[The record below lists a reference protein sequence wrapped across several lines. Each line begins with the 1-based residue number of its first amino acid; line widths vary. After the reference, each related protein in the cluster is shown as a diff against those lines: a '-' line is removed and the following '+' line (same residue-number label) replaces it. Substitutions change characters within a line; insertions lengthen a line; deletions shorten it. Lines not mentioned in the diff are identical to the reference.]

1 MGGKKWEA
9 PKGSWAYWRGS
20 RQPRSPQA
28 SSAFPAYDR
37 RDSRRGYWEREHDE
51 PAEEATFAQVLQS
64 SLNGT
69 RKTEQ
74 KVIAI
79 NSAIAKRK
87 EMWDLY
93 VRDMKAA
100 FKKEETR
107 FNREMERL
115 RSDLT
120 KASQSQEEARV
131 ALLRVAADAATF
143 GSAGSAGDVAMG
155 NSGVD
160 QIFDSWRADGDDFD
174 ARALLQRALE
184 ANSAARPAGP
194 PPGLAAPHGPDLQ
207 ATMTARAMQHQFF
220 GEGHPGGA
228 PTGPV
233 EATSGPVTHTAPS
246 GDAGGGSTAYASG
259 VAARE
264 PYLTSPGHPGGRT
277 HGPAVS
283 PSARDSPYPEPSG
296 LPGAALDPVA
306 ARLAANRAANP
317 FGEGTHE
324 PLFGALRSNDPARRP
339 VPTLIEDDDELLS
352 PPDPGQLESLML
364 WVAGPSLVF
373 MPRFWLLG
381 DQSALSSLA
390 GCFLPYVFAMD
401 ALRILRSCGLVA
413 EAISLT
419 FRGLHRGSALRD
431 HQLTRMQV
439 QSLIWHDVEDVEI
452 WVDDAEFPASHGT
465 LAFSN
470 GSVFTVLLPGH
481 GPPFTYPVGD
491 ILRADAVWGPFEH
504 TPKPYRTVGDAVVSP
519 YEVFCLRWQMLS
531 PLSLESCVRKSL
543 RLAVDSSIQHTFG
556 QMQLD
561 VHGDYCRSVYVEA
574 DCGTPWL
581 IDARAVGAPLRV
593 HNGDCAPDATQV
605 RDSLPFALPPDYD
618 IVMTLDKRHYD
629 AGYLRVVFVD
639 VVVVEADEA
648 GALPTFSAWPA
659 IESKGPSEGTTA
671 LAQAV
676 ASMEAQGITGFL
688 PQPLQR
694 LGAVP
699 PREDHDP
706 DVESGESGADSHD
719 DACRPTFCVL
729 SPDVVPE
736 IVQLTIDFPC
746 TVDNALRELADAID
760 ASRYRFF
767 PRLLEVRPQPSQFW
781 ALAVA
786 LPPWTRME
794 PVVVFNLTRLDG
806 RCFAAPLVSPF
817 RSCHVLAA
825 VGFAEDSDVDI
836 FAFMRFRPMDPE
848 QECEVIEG
856 GTITIRR
863 SGSAHTVQGHSLD
876 VMLRSSIG
884 WEPEPDIPQPPSA
897 RRVCVVQENAF
908 GFTTIDE
915 ASAPEEEGT
924 MRALGLRAD
933 NVHFAL
939 GTPELPD
946 VLCKGLP
953 CGSVLAYIA
962 ADAGTIALPAPPR
975 VVILDCRPVLQ
986 GLTLWVSPTGSIPYW
1001 ELTNWAEVF
1010 CPPDWQAQILGAPIE
1025 AGSLQV
1031 ENGCVLTV
1039 EFVPVTSPEPNP
1051 DGAPGEARML
1061 QEPVTAAGA
1070 SQVAMDNLREITLQL
1085 GFDWMRAPFRW
1096 IGAPPVQDSDD
1107 PPIGDEEGEDAEV
1120 MQVHFL
1126 VLAPLLPPESS
1137 SVLIE
1142 IPATL
1147 FEFEAA
1153 IQLKR
1158 DAPLKDWFPHLCN
1171 VVPQPLP
1178 GRALFVALPH
1188 WNPMHNIVCFNTADI
1203 DGRLFSA
1210 PAPVYADLQELKWLA
1225 QIPDAVDCVLYVGLD
1240 DQPLRSDARASLFP
1254 GVQLRFAYDHRPE
1267 PEPAFLPELLLSR
1280 SFWAAVAAVRGP
1292 NLRHA
1297 YCLATDAWHRLHVDD
1312 FSQPFRFRQHVA
1324 ACLGVDAN
1332 SFQLCPS
1339 RPALTNVEVD
1349 GVVCNTV
1356 LAVARHRCVTAPPTV
1371 TVLLDCRPILG
1382 GLRSHQVDAGP
1393 LNADNL
1399 CCLLQH
1405 DAPPGQT
1412 VQLREARSH
1421 TEESVVPGQVITV
1434 EYVECP
1440 EAFGPLLVSGATPHA
1455 ASVPELSQD
1464 TPDTGGTG
1472 GDPTPNPD
1480 SPAGAGDSLDGLSED
1495 AGDPDGASSQAVSA
1509 TDASDTS
1516 FVAVILCPDYK
1527 PEVCAVTAPLPTSLL
1542 LAVASVNADRE
1553 EIRWFRFPTI
1563 IPVFPQPD
1571 WDRAYFVARPVQPT
1585 GTVFVSFDLRP
1596 VDGRMFA
1603 IDVPNRLSRE
1613 DIITIARLNGQP
1625 FLQVYVRDMPWAL
1638 DDDFPITLSD
1648 GDLISISPP
1657 ASAYTYLVSLEDR
1670 LQDPRGWEAST
1681 GFLDEVPPFFTVF
1694 GDEDSVRIP
1703 ALPHRQPFLRHDI
1716 VLALQLGAAPL
1727 DICPAAP
1734 GIYDYASRG
1743 CSACA
1748 VLVATT
1754 ALQDW
1759 PTADP
1764 ADCVYFLDQRPLL
1777 LGLIWGIAREGI
1789 VDVAAI
1795 RGRLILHCP
1804 PGYELS
1810 IRGGRRHGS
1819 HNRFRLIQAGEVLT
1833 AEMYLTGFFPPNVI
1847 FPDPDEGSCARV
1859 AFGSLA
1865 HAPTCLLWSDFLLF
1879 VSPQFCKR
1887 GTLKTFLCSGDW
1899 PPWIEVAAERP
1910 SAFVA
1915 ECLALIAASLLCTTT
1930 FHEVPVSICVDCT
1943 AALGIAAGDIAGHG
1957 CGVAGILRRV
1967 SYFLRAVAVHPPRYH
1982 HVAGHTGCFA
1992 NEVADV
1998 FAKLAARGCI
2008 VVKIIWVIRACLRWA
2023 RSFHCWSHADSA
2035 HSLSFERADFL
2046 VLHQDPRRLFV
2057 LFSKA
2062 GVNLLFVSA
2071 HAPHKGA
2078 ESHLIERW
2086 WAETRRLLDNFARR
2100 APLLFMGDFN
2110 AAVGSVR
2117 SAAVGPLY
2125 QDQQDQ
2131 AGDLLHDLV
2140 LTHSLWVPS
2149 TFEGVHRGPGGTYVQ
2164 KRNGQESRLDFI
2176 CPPESR
2182 SHSQVAS
2189 WSDPSIHAGQPI
2201 IDHIAALVSVDLLMP
2216 FSRASHKGK
2225 PFSFDA
2231 AALLTAS
2238 GKEEF
2243 RRILSEAPRVD
2254 WAVGPDAHAA
2264 IIVGYLQRSLQAS
2277 FPKPKC
2283 VKRHAYLS
2291 DETWSLHMQVKRH
2304 DGGRRDAAIVT
2315 TKGSRPGSSWAD
2327 LFFGVTIPGI
2337 VGLRDSLRAQ
2347 CRRSCGSIT
2356 IPWDG
2361 ERTFFPLSTT
2371 SACCDA
2377 ILDDVVWA
2385 DDMASFLQI
2394 TSPAEIASRLG
2405 YEASTLVE
2413 AFAGFGYCLSF
2424 GEYKTAAIDRSLL
2437 SSHVVSRLSF
2447 GCGAW
2452 GLMRVGEYRAF
2463 AGALLSM
2470 YRQCLCVP
2478 HGDPQD
2484 FSCAT
2489 ICALLQQHDPWTLLR
2504 LNRLRY
2510 ARQLV
2515 ATGPDI
2521 LWALLKADS
2530 AFVESMQDAFQWMHR
2545 WLVNTTALACPAT
2558 HWEAWATVLS
2568 TRPTYF
2574 KGLVKRAGALEG
2586 VRVSCYAALQALRKA
2601 LCLIAGCRD
2610 PSDAASP
2617 QRPTRYTDACLIC
2630 KVAFPTR
2637 ATWAVHAARKH
2648 GYRAPATL
2656 FAGESVKPLCL
2667 GCGKLY
2673 ANKGRLRRHLLSSTV
2688 CRVTWGSFQV
2698 AGDVPDG
2705 THIQLPPV
2713 QLQGSNVEVPCR
2725 EDPVCTRQGLVDA
2738 LLALDDP
2745 GGDSVWDTVLEFVE
2759 PIAVLKQSLRTWAC
2773 HTEAP
2778 PHARELADD
2787 AVLMLDPELW
2797 CDDFR
2802 VSKSGASTPVAC
2814 ADLVSP
2820 SLCRITCPKG
2830 GPFAR
2835 FELSPPPIPE
2845 FVYPFWCSLPLRA
2858 AKEQWAWLE
2867 HACDTVGAFLQSST
2881 RTPSFLATSSTAW
2894 RCLAPVSSWILDCG
2908 FAHSS
2913 EGVGSPP

>member
-1 MGGKKWEA
+1 MPSFLSACSPACSAVIFDLSCVGGHYHA
-9 PKGSWAYWRGS
+9 AIV
-20 RQPRSPQA
+20 
-28 SSAFPAYDR
+28 
-37 RDSRRGYWEREHDE
+37 H
-51 PAEEATFAQVLQS
+51 S
-64 SLNGT
+64 SLT
-69 RKTEQ
+69 RH
-74 KVIAI
+74 
-79 NSAIAKRK
+79 
-87 EMWDLY
+87 DL
-93 VRDMKAA
+93 
-100 FKKEETR
+100 
-107 FNREMERL
+107 
-115 RSDLT
+115 
-120 KASQSQEEARV
+120 
-131 ALLRVAADAATF
+131 
-143 GSAGSAGDVAMG
+143 
-155 NSGVD
+155 
-160 QIFDSWRADGDDFD
+160 
-174 ARALLQRALE
+174 
-184 ANSAARPAGP
+184 
-194 PPGLAAPHGPDLQ
+194 
-207 ATMTARAMQHQFF
+207 
-220 GEGHPGGA
+220 
-228 PTGPV
+228 
-233 EATSGPVTHTAPS
+233 
-246 GDAGGGSTAYASG
+246 
-259 VAARE
+259 
-264 PYLTSPGHPGGRT
+264 
-277 HGPAVS
+277 
-283 PSARDSPYPEPSG
+283 
-296 LPGAALDPVA
+296 
-306 ARLAANRAANP
+306 
-317 FGEGTHE
+317 
-324 PLFGALRSNDPARRP
+324 
-339 VPTLIEDDDELLS
+339 
-352 PPDPGQLESLML
+352 
-364 WVAGPSLVF
+364 
-373 MPRFWLLG
+373 
-381 DQSALSSLA
+381 
-390 GCFLPYVFAMD
+390 
-401 ALRILRSCGLVA
+401 
-413 EAISLT
+413 
-419 FRGLHRGSALRD
+419 
-431 HQLTRMQV
+431 RMQV

-519 YEVFCLRWQMLS
+519 YEVFCLRWHMLS

-556 QMQLD
+556 HMQLD

-593 HNGDCAPDATQV
+593 HIGDCAPDATQV

-618 IVMTLDKRHYD
+618 IVMTLDKRHCD

-817 RSCHVLAA
+817 RRCHVLAA

-836 FAFMRFRPMDPE
+836 FAFMRFRPMDPV

-884 WEPEPDIPQPPSA
+884 WDPEPDIPQPPSA

-908 GFTTIDE
+908 GFTTIDD

-953 CGSVLAYIA
+953 CGSVFAYIA

-1051 DGAPGEARML
+1051 DGAPGDSSPEDSDSNQGFSMLDSSSDSEPHVPPTGAPAGPPPPVPSQHRERSRSPRRNACSGPSTLCSPGQHSIVSAAASGLLGLRAWLPFALISRVAGAGYGVRTAMHVGAASSTAICPATPSSCLLGFVSLLHPGEARLL

-1070 SQVAMDNLREITLQL
+1070 SQVALDNLREITLQL
-1085 GFDWMRAPFRW
+1085 GFDWLRAPFRW
-1096 IGAPPVQDSDD
+1096 IGAPPVQDSDV
-1107 PPIGDEEGEDAEV
+1107 PPFGDEEGEDAEV

-1126 VLAPLLPPESS
+1126 VLAPLFPPESS

-1153 IQLKR
+1153 IQLER

-1188 WNPMHNIVCFNTADI
+1188 WNPMHNIVCFNTTDI

-1480 SPAGAGDSLDGLSED
+1480 SPAGAGDSPDGLSED

-1509 TDASDTS
+1509 TDAADTS

-1542 LAVASVNADRE
+1542 LAVASVNAVRE

-1638 DDDFPITLSD
+1638 DDDFPITFSD

-1657 ASAYTYLVSLEDR
+1657 ASAYTFLVSLEDR

-1734 GIYDYASRG
+1734 GISDYASRG

-1777 LGLIWGIAREGI
+1777 LGLIWGIAREGL

-1833 AEMYLTGFFPPNVI
+1833 AELYLTGFFPPNVI
-1847 FPDPDEGSCARV
+1847 FPDPDEGPPRPPRDPRGSDPNEQPQDHFGQPGVQAPSSSSAPGTATAVPCLTESRARCGQRLPSSSSAILSVLGLICVELARV
-1859 AFGSLA
+1859 SGAVRESPLGPWPTHPPASFG
-1865 HAPTCLLWSDFLLF
+1865 PTSCCLCRLS
-1879 VSPQFCKR
+1879 
-1887 GTLKTFLCSGDW
+1887 
-1899 PPWIEVAAERP
+1899 
-1910 SAFVA
+1910 SASAV
-1915 ECLALIAASLLCTTT
+1915 
-1930 FHEVPVSICVDCT
+1930 CT
-1943 AALGIAAGDIAGHG
+1943 AL
-1957 CGVAGILRRV
+1957 
-1967 SYFLRAVAVHPPRYH
+1967 
-1982 HVAGHTGCFA
+1982 
-1992 NEVADV
+1992 
-1998 FAKLAARGCI
+1998 
-2008 VVKIIWVIRACLRWA
+2008 
-2023 RSFHCWSHADSA
+2023 
-2035 HSLSFERADFL
+2035 
-2046 VLHQDPRRLFV
+2046 
-2057 LFSKA
+2057 
-2062 GVNLLFVSA
+2062 
-2071 HAPHKGA
+2071 
-2078 ESHLIERW
+2078 
-2086 WAETRRLLDNFARR
+2086 RLLHALLGRR
-2100 APLLFMGDFN
+2100 CTLLLGLLATLSVLPTSTAMPLRPVPISTTPRLVAPD
-2110 AAVGSVR
+2110 SVCRER
-2117 SAAVGPLY
+2117 SL
-2125 QDQQDQ
+2125 
-2131 AGDLLHDLV
+2131 
-2140 LTHSLWVPS
+2140 
-2149 TFEGVHRGPGGTYVQ
+2149 GTW
-2164 KRNGQESRLDFI
+2164 
-2176 CPPESR
+2176 
-2182 SHSQVAS
+2182 A
-2189 WSDPSIHAGQPI
+2189 
-2201 IDHIAALVSVDLLMP
+2201 
-2216 FSRASHKGK
+2216 
-2225 PFSFDA
+2225 FDA
-2231 AALLTAS
+2231 AHTRHPRES
-2238 GKEEF
+2238 TSWHRYESPVPPG
-2243 RRILSEAPRVD
+2243 RI
-2254 WAVGPDAHAA
+2254 HA
-2264 IIVGYLQRSLQAS
+2264 
-2277 FPKPKC
+2277 
-2283 VKRHAYLS
+2283 
-2291 DETWSLHMQVKRH
+2291 
-2304 DGGRRDAAIVT
+2304 
-2315 TKGSRPGSSWAD
+2315 
-2327 LFFGVTIPGI
+2327 
-2337 VGLRDSLRAQ
+2337 
-2347 CRRSCGSIT
+2347 
-2356 IPWDG
+2356 
-2361 ERTFFPLSTT
+2361 
-2371 SACCDA
+2371 
-2377 ILDDVVWA
+2377 
-2385 DDMASFLQI
+2385 
-2394 TSPAEIASRLG
+2394 
-2405 YEASTLVE
+2405 
-2413 AFAGFGYCLSF
+2413 
-2424 GEYKTAAIDRSLL
+2424 
-2437 SSHVVSRLSF
+2437 
-2447 GCGAW
+2447 
-2452 GLMRVGEYRAF
+2452 
-2463 AGALLSM
+2463 
-2470 YRQCLCVP
+2470 
-2478 HGDPQD
+2478 
-2484 FSCAT
+2484 
-2489 ICALLQQHDPWTLLR
+2489 
-2504 LNRLRY
+2504 
-2510 ARQLV
+2510 
-2515 ATGPDI
+2515 
-2521 LWALLKADS
+2521 
-2530 AFVESMQDAFQWMHR
+2530 
-2545 WLVNTTALACPAT
+2545 
-2558 HWEAWATVLS
+2558 
-2568 TRPTYF
+2568 
-2574 KGLVKRAGALEG
+2574 
-2586 VRVSCYAALQALRKA
+2586 
-2601 LCLIAGCRD
+2601 
-2610 PSDAASP
+2610 
-2617 QRPTRYTDACLIC
+2617 
-2630 KVAFPTR
+2630 
-2637 ATWAVHAARKH
+2637 
-2648 GYRAPATL
+2648 
-2656 FAGESVKPLCL
+2656 
-2667 GCGKLY
+2667 
-2673 ANKGRLRRHLLSSTV
+2673 
-2688 CRVTWGSFQV
+2688 
-2698 AGDVPDG
+2698 
-2705 THIQLPPV
+2705 
-2713 QLQGSNVEVPCR
+2713 
-2725 EDPVCTRQGLVDA
+2725 
-2738 LLALDDP
+2738 
-2745 GGDSVWDTVLEFVE
+2745 
-2759 PIAVLKQSLRTWAC
+2759 
-2773 HTEAP
+2773 
-2778 PHARELADD
+2778 
-2787 AVLMLDPELW
+2787 
-2797 CDDFR
+2797 
-2802 VSKSGASTPVAC
+2802 
-2814 ADLVSP
+2814 
-2820 SLCRITCPKG
+2820 
-2830 GPFAR
+2830 
-2835 FELSPPPIPE
+2835 
-2845 FVYPFWCSLPLRA
+2845 
-2858 AKEQWAWLE
+2858 
-2867 HACDTVGAFLQSST
+2867 
-2881 RTPSFLATSSTAW
+2881 
-2894 RCLAPVSSWILDCG
+2894 
-2908 FAHSS
+2908 
-2913 EGVGSPP
+2913 